1 MQAYN
6 KQYLNPI
13 SRRESQV
20 TLASSVT
27 LIFINLRHPQSPP
40 PYLPHQRRDRSQ
52 TPGDYNPLLEAL
64 LPNPPSEESPVLF
77 ALDNKLCPALTFFS
91 LSRFPEL
98 EAD

>member
-6 KQYLNPI
+6 TRHLNPN
-13 SRRESQV
+13 SWRESRV

-40 PYLPHQRRDRSQ
+40 RYVSDQRRDRFQ
-52 TPGDYNPLLEAL
+52 TPEDYSPLLEAL

-98 EAD
+98 EAA